1 MESSIFDLSG
11 KVAIVTGG
19 GTGIG
24 QGMAVGLAQ
33 AGADVVVASRSVSHL
48 RETVSQIEGLGR
60 RSLALQ
66 VDVRSVPQVYG
77 MVEKAMEAFGKI
89 DILVANSGVN
99 RRILA
104 VDLTEEDWHFIVDTN
119 LKGTFFTCQAVAKQM
134 IPRQKGK
141 IITIGSLTTFM
152 GYPKVGP
159 YAASR
164 GGIVQLTKVMAVE
177 WAPHN
182 INVNTVSPGWYNTPL
197 TAQVFGD
204 IDWVRRTCNR
214 IPLGRTGTPEDLAG
228 IVVFLAS
235 DASDYITGEMIF
247 VDGGMKAGYDLWKY

>member
-1 MESSIFDLSG
+1 MESSIVDLSG

-66 VDVRSVPQVYG
+66 VDVRSVPQIYG
-77 MVEKAMEAFGKI
+77 MVEKATEAFGKI

-104 VDLTEEDWHFIVDTN
+104 VDL
-119 LKGTFFTCQAVAKQM
+119 
-134 IPRQKGK
+134 
-141 IITIGSLTTFM
+141 
-152 GYPKVGP
+152 
-159 YAASR
+159 
-164 GGIVQLTKVMAVE
+164 
-177 WAPHN
+177 
-182 INVNTVSPGWYNTPL
+182 
-197 TAQVFGD
+197 
-204 IDWVRRTCNR
+204 
-214 IPLGRTGTPEDLAG
+214 
-228 IVVFLAS
+228 
-235 DASDYITGEMIF
+235 
-247 VDGGMKAGYDLWKY
+247 

>member
-1 MESSIFDLSG
+1 MRPLDFDLTG

-24 QGMAVGLAQ
+24 QGMAVALAQ
-33 AGADVVVASRSVSHL
+33 GGADVVVASRNPTHL
-48 RETVSQIEGLGR
+48 ADTISKIEALGKKGLALPVDVRDVSQI
-60 RSLALQ
+60 
-66 VDVRSVPQVYG
+66 YG
-77 MVEKAMEAFGKI
+77 MVEKSLKTFGKI
-89 DILVANSGVN
+89 DILVANAGVN

-134 IPRQKGK
+134 IPCRKGK
-141 IITIGSLTTFM
+141 IITIGSLTAFM

-164 GGIVQLTKVMAVE
+164 GGIVQLTKVMAVD
-177 WAPHN
+177 WAPYN
-182 INVNTVSPGWYNTPL
+182 VNVNTVSPGWYNTPL
-197 TAQVFGD
+197 TAAVFSD
-204 IDWVRRTCNR
+204 PDWVKRTSNR
-214 IPLGRTGTPEDLAG
+214 IPLARTGTPEDLAG

-247 VDGGMKAGYDLWKY
+247 VDGGIKAGYDLWKY